1 MGDSDSQGSTIMIT
15 RFSIDERMTAGP
27 AAAVGDDGM
36 AAEQFWRD
44 GDVAEAMAAA
54 DRVLAHGTDPGARAA
69 GVAAAAAAADGA
81 LGDAAERWRG
91 VAAALDDVPGV
102 WATGRAALAAALAG
116 DASAAARDLEQA
128 RRQAPDPAPRGL
140 AVLLDGA
147 DALVEALRGNVDGAA
162 RRLAGLAATTVPA
175 DPLASDRWD
184 ELAITVVAAAGDDH
198 TAQVIL
204 GGRAGRPTSR
214 HQLLGAWLRLRT
226 GHLNDARDALAEAAR
241 TPVLR
246 RNAVLGAAVT
256 VGLARRSGND
266 HALASTWQRVAPVV
280 AGADVELFLLD
291 AWGELSV
298 GAHRVSPADCATIV
312 EAMRAAVRRAGSP
325 WWAVAAEH
333 RWQLERAIVA
343 EDATAAAAAAERLTA
358 LAGQHPAVEVA
369 AEAALT
375 WAAVLADEVDTRAV
389 AATITRLAGAGR
401 RWEAAALCRAAVAGT
416 DDPAAAR
423 ELLGTG
429 RTLRSAPTPGL
440 GGGDLSER
448 EREVGALVID
458 GLTHKEIGARL
469 YISPKTVEQHVARLR
484 QKLAA
489 SNRAALVAGL
499 RVRLEA

>member
-1 MGDSDSQGSTIMIT
+1 MGDSDSQGSIMIT

-27 AAAVGDDGM
+27 AAEAADDGV
-36 AAEQFWRD
+36 AAERAWRN

-81 LGDAAERWRG
+81 LLDAAERWRG

-102 WATGRAALAAALAG
+102 WAAGRAALAAGLAG
-116 DASAAARDLEQA
+116 DTAAAARDLEQA
-128 RRQAPDPAPRGL
+128 RRQAPEPAPRGL

-147 DALVEALRGNVDGAA
+147 AALVEALQGNIGGAA

-204 GGRAGRPTSR
+204 GGRTGHPNSR

-256 VGLARRSGND
+256 VGLARRSGNE

-280 AGADVELFLLD
+280 AGADVEMFLLD

-298 GAHRVSPADCATIV
+298 GAQQVSPADCHTIV
-312 EAMRAAVRRAGSP
+312 EAIRGAVRRAGSP
-325 WWAVAAEH
+325 WWALAAEL

-343 EDATAAAAAAERLTA
+343 QDAAAAGAAAGRLAT
-358 LAGQHPAVEVA
+358 LAEQHPAVEVTATA
-369 AEAALT
+369 AAT
-375 WAAVLADEVDTRAV
+375 WAAVLAGEVHTPVV
-389 AATITRLAGAGR
+389 AATITRLAGTGR
-401 RWEAAALCRAAVAGT
+401 RWEAAALCRAAVTRTG
-416 DDPAAAR
+416 DPAAAR

-429 RTLRSAPTPGL
+429 RTLRSAPTPGRR
-440 GGGDLSER
+440 GGDLSDR
-448 EREVGALVID
+448 EREVGALIID

-489 SNRAALVAGL
+489 GNRAALVAGL